1 VTSLEWFSR
10 PDRLEAIFAS
20 TVVFMDR
27 SYCALLRPS
36 SAVGPDSQRASSGSD
51 FTPPRLRNPCEVGT
65 QYRKYPMGTMWIRR
79 KSLSCWEPTGPDCS
93 QPAPRTSWAETQAA
107 VAPAPV
113 ARTVTAPR

>member
-1 VTSLEWFSR
+1 MTSLEWFSR

-27 SYCALLRPS
+27 SYCAILRPS

-65 QYRKYPMGTMWIRR
+65 QYRKYPMGTM
-79 KSLSCWEPTGPDCS
+79 
-93 QPAPRTSWAETQAA
+93 
-107 VAPAPV
+107 
-113 ARTVTAPR
+113 